1 MSSIEP
7 RQALYAHLRADPGV
21 QAAVGDRVYQRRVP
35 PGAMKPLIVIWPPIS
50 RVPVR
55 DLAEVAWQRTRIQ
68 LTAIADTQSDV
79 EVAAKAAINAVEGF
93 SGLMAGALEVMEAR
107 VQGDRQVD
115 QDEVDEVYHHIDVII
130 TYFDKE

>member
-1 MSSIEP
+1 MSIEP
-7 RQALYAHLRADPGV
+7 RQALYAHLRADLGV

-35 PGAMKPLIVIWPPIS
+35 TGAKKPLIVIWPPIS

-55 DLAEVAWQRTRIQ
+55 DLSGVAWQRTRIQ
-68 LTAIADTQSDV
+68 LTVIADTQPDV

-93 SGLMAGALEVMEAR
+93 SGLMAGALEVIEAR

-130 TYFDKE
+130 TYFEKE